1 MLRKTNYQ
9 KIEPEVKQERR
20 ESVKEA
26 LKFAVRRFSMTK
38 ENDSMPSIQSRPI
51 SMELVPGLVLE
62 GVEVD
67 L

>member
-9 KIEPEVKQERR
+9 KIEPEMKQERR

-26 LKFAVRRFSMTK
+26 LKLAVRRFSMTQEK
-38 ENDSMPSIQSRPI
+38 DIQSR
-51 SMELVPGLVLE
+51 SVTMELVPGLVLE